1 MKLILFVKI
10 KLNQGVCVIQL
21 FARDALYIV
30 ALSQGAEVYAFKN
43 AVSVNILSQQQVA
56 TDYTR
61 KNLTT
66 CGKPMQAS
74 RQRQLVGFA
83 LLPDIIR
90 LVARL
95 FQQVPYSHD
104 ITILLKPCLMILLL
118 RHDCTRLVRTTFS
131 CYKSNNAIKLI
142 TSC

>member
-1 MKLILFVKI
+1 M
-10 KLNQGVCVIQL
+10 IQL

-30 ALSQGAEVYAFKN
+30 ALSQGAEVYASKN

-74 RQRQLVGFA
+74 RQR
-83 LLPDIIR
+83 
-90 LVARL
+90 
-95 FQQVPYSHD
+95 
-104 ITILLKPCLMILLL
+104 
-118 RHDCTRLVRTTFS
+118 
-131 CYKSNNAIKLI
+131 
-142 TSC
+142 